1 VGWREIAEKRNGE
14 GDRVREEEERPSRR
28 GRSRGDERDRKGG
41 E

>member
-1 VGWREIAEKRNGE
+1 VIAEKRNREGE
-14 GDRVREEEERPSRR
+14 RVREEEERPYGR